1 MASEGAREIEA
12 AKRLLAAAK
21 LQVKSSEEGR
31 NNAAETVRAQQKSL
45 DVARKGLMAAQSQL
59 SRSQQEVKDA
69 EKFLAESEK
78 RWEVISI
85 DIADD
90 VSTNNNNKRRK
101 VSLSPQ
107 TNNDAPKTPKTRTK
121 WQCDYCKDA
130 YCTFDYDD
138 CLRHENECRDK
149 LRKAFYKIMK
159 EYNSLDEKVGDDEH
173 TKLVRKGIRDIVMK
187 ENEPTSEGVQIAIQ
201 NYLGIDLSQK
211 MHVVYSIIFQSHCK
225 KIQARIGMPGS

>member
-45 DVARKGLMAAQSQL
+45 DVAKKCLMAAQSQL

-90 VSTNNNNKRRK
+90 DASTNNNNKRRK

-107 TNNDAPKTPKTRTK
+107 TNNDAPKTPKRRTK

-130 YCTFDYDD
+130 YYSFDYDEV
-138 CLRHENECRDK
+138 LRHENECRDK
-149 LRKAFYKIMK
+149 LRKAFYKIVG
-159 EYNSLDEKVGDDEH
+159 ESDFDWLDERLSDDEP
-173 TKLVRKGIRDIVMK
+173 TKLVRKRIKDIVM
-187 ENEPTSEGVQIAIQ
+187 NQDRPTIEGVTNAIQ
-201 NYLGIDLSQK
+201 NSLGIDLSQN
-211 MHVVYSIIFQSHCK
+211 VRYVFSIILQSNAK
-225 KIQARIGMPGS
+225 KLRR

>member
-21 LQVKSSEEGR
+21 LQVKSLEEGR

-45 DVARKGLMAAQSQL
+45 DVAKKCFMAAQSQL

-69 EKFLAESEK
+69 ERFLAESEK

-90 VSTNNNNKRRK
+90 DASTNNNNKRRK
-101 VSLSPQ
+101 VSVSPQ
-107 TNNDAPKTPKTRTK
+107 TKNDAPKTRTK

-149 LRKAFYKIMK
+149 LRKAFYKIVG
-159 EYNSLDEKVGDDEH
+159 ESDFDWLDERLSDDEP
-173 TKLVRKGIRDIVMK
+173 TKLVRKRIKDIVM
-187 ENEPTSEGVQIAIQ
+187 NQDRPTIEGVTNAIQ
-201 NYLGIDLSQK
+201 NSLGIDLSQN
-211 MHVVYSIIFQSHCK
+211 VRYVFSIILQSNAK
-225 KIQARIGMPGS
+225 KLRR